1 MGFYVSPL
9 SWCKQ
14 SSSSPVKQAYC
25 DGANKEQHQDPKNFN
40 VS

>member
-1 MGFYVSPL
+1 M
-9 SWCKQ
+9 Q
-14 SSSSPVKQAYC
+14 NSSSPVKEAYR